1 MTAGAPCIVCDAR
14 ERRGLIDFGRMPR
27 TGGFLADPQ
36 ETAPVRRLRFDYCT
50 GCGLVSQV
58 DDGGYGADYTHVN
71 RGTERQLPAYAA
83 RLIETLA
90 ADGEARDGLVIEV
103 GSNDGTFLSSLER
116 AGFRRRLGIEPSRA
130 LADIARGR
138 GHAVEAMHL
147 DAGTAPGI
155 RSAHGTAAAVVCRH
169 TLEHVPDPKA
179 LLEAMAMLL
188 APGGRLLVEVPDSTT
203 ILEDLFGHE
212 LWDEHLTYFCALH
225 VRSLLDRTGFAVE
238 AVTVESH
245 LGSRNVIAWA
255 RRSGQSRLTVQDPL
269 EAARLVALCGRFES
283 RWRAFA
289 EALGNALTGC
299 PRPVFAAGASHP
311 QTNFLHFTGLA
322 SRVDGLL
329 DDDLGKVGRYV
340 PLERPVQVLPCAALD
355 GQHGGTL
362 LLTGFGYGGWM
373 DRLRE
378 TGSRRGLRIVDPLAG
393 LSSF

>member
-1 MTAGAPCIVCDAR
+1 MTAGVPCIVCDGR
-14 ERRGLIDFGRMPR
+14 ERRRFADFGRVPR

-36 ETAPVRRLRFDYCT
+36 EAVPARRLRFDYCP

-83 RLIETLA
+83 RLIDTLA
-90 ADGEARDGLVIEV
+90 SDGEARDGLVIEV

-116 AGFRRRLGIEPSRA
+116 AGFRHRLGIEPSRA

-138 GHAVEAMHL
+138 GHAVEALHL

-203 ILEDLFGHE
+203 ILDDLFAHE

-238 AVTVESH
+238 AVNVESH
-245 LGSRNVIAWA
+245 LGSRNVVVRA
-255 RRSGQSRLTVQDPL
+255 RRTGPTATSTPHSS
-269 EAARLVALCGRFES
+269 EASRLVAQCERFDG

-289 EALGNALTGC
+289 RALESSLTGC
-299 PRPVFAAGASHP
+299 ACPVLAAGASHP

-322 SRVDGLL
+322 SIVDGFL
-329 DDDLGKVGRYV
+329 DDDPGKVGRYV
-340 PLERPVQVLPCAALD
+340 PLERPARVLPCTALD

-393 LSSF
+393 LSAF